1 MGHKVTFAAKAALD
15 RKLEAAKAEAAAI
28 FDRQFGEKFVPTSKA
43 EREQA
48 AKSAFQRDVQ
58 RGRPTVVINQLT
70 GEQLVGLPAARHLQ
84 DVNEATRLFNFQQ
97 RTQKDPLDPVNR
109 TLSRDEV
116 RAMARSGQ
124 RAVEKQ
130 RRTKRDPFAPPKS
143 RKQAKGFKPTRQKR
157 QAPGTARSIITRSR
171 PRTRKA

>member
-1 MGHKVTFAAKAALD
+1 MGHKVTFIAKAAID
-15 RKLEAAKAEAAAI
+15 RKIEAAKAEAAAI

-48 AKSAFQRDVQ
+48 AKSALQRDVQ

-84 DVNEATRLFNFQQ
+84 DVNEATRLFNFQA
-97 RTQKDPLDPVNR
+97 RTQTDPLDPANR

-116 RAMARSGQ
+116 RALRQRDIEFSRRAR
-124 RAVEKQ
+124 EK
-130 RRTKRDPFAPPKS
+130 RGGRSVRDPFKTSAA
-143 RKQAKGFKPTRQKR
+143 RGRQSG
-157 QAPGTARSIITRSR
+157 QSGTARQKVLRSR
-171 PRTRKA
+171 PKTRKT